1 VGSESEAI
9 SGVIDRILAEVR
21 TWPGVVLG
29 PHRLGGTELRYGR
42 GEIGHIHPEGILDI
56 AFPKPI
62 RDELV
67 AAGRAMPHQQL
78 SESGWVSYRIH
89 TEADVPPALELL
101 WLAWDVRHEAE
112 RRRQAQ
118 AERPAPATA
127 PAAGKDEQ
135 PSEAAL
141 DEALE
146 ESFPASDP
154 PAVGRG

>member
-1 VGSESEAI
+1 MASESEAL
-9 SGVIDRILAEVR
+9 SGAIERILAEVR

-29 PHRLGGTELRYGR
+29 SHRLGGTEFRFGR
-42 GEIGHIHPEGILDI
+42 GEIGHLHPEGFLDV

-67 AAGRAMPHQQL
+67 AAGRAAPHHAL
-78 SESGWVSYRIH
+78 PESGWVSYRIR
-89 TEADVPPALELL
+89 TEADVPRALDLL
-101 WLAWDVRHEAE
+101 RLAWDVRHEVA
-112 RRRQAQ
+112 RRREGE
-118 AERPAPATA
+118 AERPARAEV
-127 PAAGKDEQ
+127 PAASGGEQ
-135 PSEAAL
+135 PSEEAL